1 MRNGSHESMIY
12 IPDALSTTITMSN
25 KESFIS
31 DPEMSS
37 ASSMILQQANLLAC
51 KSGKNLELSE
61 SLKVILRAT
70 IKTYANWYS

>member
-37 ASSMILQQANLLAC
+37 ASSMILQQANLL
-51 KSGKNLELSE
+51 GKNLELSE